1 MAMKR
6 LNQRRLNKGSR
17 SMRGGALIRPST
29 WFTRSQTTENS
40 PGAVDAQK
48 VIQQGQVRKAVEAQE
63 AVARQAIPVEDPT
76 VSGAQALAS
85 GQAEPTGQQ
94 AHAELNNELAD
105 LDTTAT
111 EERNNHSR
119 LHEELNNLQ
128 KSKLNEYNIK
138 IKEGINLTASYRTL
152 ATEISSDEQK
162 LNRLVTKLNE
172 VSRNKQG
179 KEQVLTEKRKELEA
193 KKKFLD
199 ERQNEQRKQKEERSA
214 EEKRLNRIL
223 EEKIKRRQELETKK

>member
-1 MAMKR
+1 
-6 LNQRRLNKGSR
+6 
-17 SMRGGALIRPST
+17 
-29 WFTRSQTTENS
+29 
-40 PGAVDAQK
+40 
-48 VIQQGQVRKAVEAQE
+48 QGQVRKAVEAQE
-63 AVARQAIPVEDPT
+63 AVARQAKPLGSAASTVARQAIPVEDPT

-85 GQAEPTGQQ
+85 GQAEPTVQQ

-111 EERNNHSR
+111 EERNNQAR

-128 KSKLNEYNIK
+128 KSKLNEYKTK

-199 ERQNEQRKQKEERSA
+199 ERQNEQR
-214 EEKRLNRIL
+214 
-223 EEKIKRRQELETKK
+223 